1 MKPKPAGSGNS
12 AKGRWSMDKLFL
24 AYVDGEL
31 VGVMTMGDA
40 IKYAWNRGHASL
52 YLEPE
57 NNTNKE
63 A

>member
-1 MKPKPAGSGNS
+1 
-12 AKGRWSMDKLFL
+12 MDKLFL

-31 VGVMTMGDA
+31 VGIMTMGDA
-40 IKYAWNRGHASL
+40 IKYAWNRNHASL
-52 YLEPE
+52 YLEPAD